1 MALNLRQWQEM
12 HFAADPTIRT
22 QASRAGEVRYLLS
35 FYVLLGEAQ
44 SVTCHTRQAVT
55 CHKNTNF
62 TGCNLLDKF
71 GVVLC
76 LPAGVC
82 MLLGALLCAEAG
94 LTPWAKYVLVRL
106 VQCFDLG
113 QPVELNVKGLAK
125 QFGITDGQVT
135 KALKNLEACNILR
148 YTSAAAGRGRPKRL
162 FSLQEQHLQQFRG
175 IGQLEPHQHL
185 QAICSLLQ
193 HEDSRP
199 APQVSHAE
207 ESSDKD
213 ALSGLRARKKPERLS
228 VLNRLLLAVLLF
240 YADRMG
246 VVRDIGFTDLSRLTC
261 LSSERLKYRVKRLV
275 ELELIRAWIPGVTS
289 CSLLGKAKSVYFLN
303 LRGPVFESG
312 YSLAWI
318 MIYGWVSRF
327 REAASIIEDIDEHL
341 APGSQEKSSLSDL
354 DSKGETSSAVLVAE
368 RRQVAPLLQVRLE
381 SYSSWLL
388 SYCWESLGAPDFSCP
403 RELYD
408 RIMID
413 FSGVCLRLG
422 KEGCDEFVRYIYGKA
437 LSLAS
442 RVRSSLLY
450 VPDNERRSIFSY
462 QDFLYLILPHDP
474 RRKKARS
481 EEGRCFRSVLVF
493 SKARSAFHGCLKATR
508 GGVGFS
514 RTIYIDE
521 SEIPKAERYEFGLIN
536 SICSDSES

>member
-1 MALNLRQWQEM
+1 
-12 HFAADPTIRT
+12 
-22 QASRAGEVRYLLS
+22 
-35 FYVLLGEAQ
+35 
-44 SVTCHTRQAVT
+44 
-55 CHKNTNF
+55 
-62 TGCNLLDKF
+62 
-71 GVVLC
+71 
-76 LPAGVC
+76 

-289 CSLLGKAKSVYFLN
+289 HALFGKAKSVYYLN
-303 LRGPVFESG
+303 LQHPIFGSC
-312 YSLAWI
+312 YSLAGI
-318 MIYGWVSRF
+318 MIFGWVQKF
-327 REAASIIEDIDEHL
+327 EAADRLHEWLVKGWKDLARRKPPEDDGKRERSLQGHVSDEAARVAAAASKPESPRIIP
-341 APGSQEKSSLSDL
+341 A
-354 DSKGETSSAVLVAE
+354 
-368 RRQVAPLLQVRLE
+368 LQVRLE
-381 SYSSWLL
+381 IYASWLL
-388 SYCWESLGAPDFSCP
+388 SRYWGALEADRDLSCP
-403 RELYD
+403 L
-408 RIMID
+408 
-413 FSGVCLRLG
+413 
-422 KEGCDEFVRYIYGKA
+422 A
-437 LSLAS
+437 LEAII
-442 RVRSSLLY
+442 R
-450 VPDNERRSIFSY
+450 
-462 QDFLYLILPHDP
+462 QDFVDV
-474 RRKKARS
+474 RKKAKAELVSVADLKVQVIYTHAYWLARQTQRYLRQTASS
-481 EEGRCFRSVLVF
+481 EEL
-493 SKARSAFHGCLKATR
+493 
-508 GGVGFS
+508 
-514 RTIYIDE
+514 
-521 SEIPKAERYEFGLIN
+521 PKITYQEHDYL
-536 SICSDSES
+536 